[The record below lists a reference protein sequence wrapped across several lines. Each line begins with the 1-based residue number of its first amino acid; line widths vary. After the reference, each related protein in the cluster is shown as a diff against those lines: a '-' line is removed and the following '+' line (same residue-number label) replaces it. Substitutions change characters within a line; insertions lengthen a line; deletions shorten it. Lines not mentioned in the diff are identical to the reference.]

1 MRARISPGPFAF
13 GLALGAALF
22 FLGRGSGPVLSDL
35 LFSLGS
41 GLLLAGLVRLLS
53 NLRAFASFAWGV
65 RMLKRLVAG
74 EARSGREET
83 EDYRRCRARAGG
95 YADAP
100 WLLIAAA
107 CLMLLSALAARFA

>member
-1 MRARISPGPFAF
+1 MKPGLSPWPFAF

-22 FLGRGSGPVLSDL
+22 ALGRTGGPILSDL

-41 GLLLAGLVRLLS
+41 GLLIAGLIRLLS

-65 RMLKRLVAG
+65 RMLKRLIAG

-83 EDYRRCRARAGG
+83 EDYRRFRAARGG
-95 YADAP
+95 HADAP
-100 WLLIAAA
+100 WLLLAAA
-107 CLMLLSALAARFA
+107 CLLLLSALAARFA